1 MSDMKRYTF
10 KTIFAVAAA
19 VAVMTGCAKFD
30 DMNRNPYAV
39 YDAPAESFVQP
50 ILYNTEYA
58 LVERTRD
65 LIAEFMQ
72 YSLNLSTEVTSQM
85 NYNYSVTESTVASLW
100 QNLYLQAGNAEYML
114 DTARKEENPAM
125 TGVALILKAL
135 TMSGIA
141 DAYGN
146 VPYFDAAKI
155 ALQKDGELSYT
166 TTYDEQEEIYKDLFR
181 LLEEANRSFA
191 RAEEMVA
198 SGDLGNDNFSA
209 LCDYMYGG
217 DVQLWRRFGNSLYL
231 RLLMRASLKVQE
243 DGGVIELG
251 EDYGSLNVANKIAE
265 IYDCYLS
272 GGGEYPVMRNRADAA
287 LVGFSSTNSALYTPF
302 YSTTSGIWNS
312 MIACSTIVDKM
323 VDTSRKF
330 EDPRYYYYFTK
341 PVGAPTQWLK
351 SDLDKYMDGKISA
364 AGNSLVGRYPRG
376 ASGQQNN
383 LQNADHYALMNFS
396 EQLFIFAEAGQR
408 GWLGIA
414 YPAVKSLYLQAVTE
428 SVLEWNTTVTESSES
443 VVRFLDT
450 LASEIDADNA
460 LETIL
465 TQKWIATYW
474 VGIESWCDYRRT
486 GYPLLKTNGPA
497 AENNGILPTRL
508 RYPAD
513 ELYRNPKSYA
523 EALGSWLDGTNNM
536 QTDVWWASTAESR
549 AMRLKGRQ

>member
-1 MSDMKRYTF
+1 MKRYTF
-10 KTIFAVAAA
+10 KTITAVVLI
-19 VAVMTGCAKFD
+19 VATMTSCAKFD

-65 LIAEFMQ
+65 LVGELMQ

-85 NYNYSVTESTVASLW
+85 NYNYSITESTITSIW

-125 TGVALILKAL
+125 TGVALILKVL
-135 TMSGIA
+135 TMSSIA

-146 VPYFDAAKI
+146 VPYFDAARI
-155 ALQKDGELSYT
+155 ALQNDKDLSYT
-166 TTYDEQEEIYKDLFR
+166 TTYDEQEEIYKDLLR

-191 RAEEMVA
+191 RAEQMVA
-198 SGDLGNDNFSA
+198 DGDLDSADFSP
-209 LCDYMYGG
+209 LCDYMYDG
-217 DVQLWRRFGNSLYL
+217 DVQRWRRFGNSLYL

-243 DGGVIELG
+243 QGGVIELG
-251 EDYGSLNVANKIAE
+251 EEYGSLNVVNKIAE

-272 GGGEYPVMRNRADAA
+272 GSGEYPVMRSQADAA
-287 LVGFSSTNSALYTPF
+287 LVGFSKTNSALYTPF

-323 VDTSRKF
+323 VNSDTGF
-330 EDPRYYYYFTK
+330 EDPRFYYYFTK
-341 PVGAPTQWLK
+341 PLGAPTQLLK
-351 SDLDKYMDGKISA
+351 SDLDKYMDSKISK

-376 ASGQQNN
+376 ASGQQND
-383 LQNADHYALMNFS
+383 LQNADHYAIMNFS
-396 EQLFIFAEAGQR
+396 EQLFIFAEAGAR
-408 GWLGIA
+408 GWLAMA
-414 YPAVKSLYLQAVTE
+414 YPAVKTLYLQAVAE
-428 SVLEWNTTVTESSES
+428 SVLEWNDTVTASDGK
-443 VVRFLDT
+443 VVGFLDT
-450 LASEIDADNA
+450 LASQIDADNA
-460 LETIL
+460 LETIM
-465 TQKWIATYW
+465 TQKWIASYW

-486 GYPLLKTNGPA
+486 GYPILKTNGPA
-497 AENNGILPTRL
+497 ADNNGILPTRL

-513 ELYRNPKSYA
+513 EKYRNPKSYA
-523 EALGSWLDGTNNM
+523 EATGGWLGGSDNM

-549 AMRLKGRQ
+549 AMRLKGRK